1 MDPARLVAAKPARPA
16 SDFSPRDPRS
26 IARVRS
32 VSTRGHR
39 VEVVAEDD
47 RGTAVPIEIRPVA
60 PNIVRLHFG
69 VGATRPSRLLVDEAP
84 STTDWKIQDDA
95 QGWAVSTPALT
106 IEVDR
111 APFRMRLKDSAG
123 RVRFADEPNDR
134 DIRGGFH
141 HFPTGHARGLRWLTT
156 RLKPDEA
163 LFGLGEHF
171 GTLDRRGQAF
181 ASWSVDAFGV
191 RSDRAYKNV
200 PLLISSEGY
209 GVFFDMTAPLYY
221 DLGQASVTAWQATAR
236 ADHLRAYLIVGDGIA
251 SIMRAYHRLTGAPR
265 VPPDWSF
272 GFWISR
278 WGYRNRDEVMTVARR
293 MREER
298 VPCDVIHI
306 DPYWMRYH
314 EGHHGDL
321 EWDESAF
328 PDPKGMIAE
337 LKALGFRL
345 SLWASPY
352 VPLDSEMCAEGE
364 RRGFLL
370 RSKSVSP
377 SRSAGEQPT
386 SPSPSGGGQGRGLAL
401 VHGFAK
407 PSAAVDFTNPDAVEW
422 FKAKNRRLLEMG
434 VAVIKTDFA
443 EDMPDDAAPHD
454 GTPAEQLHN
463 LYPLLYQRA
472 VFEATRDVHGYGL
485 IWGRSGYAGSQRYPM
500 HWGGDP
506 GCTFEDM
513 AASLRGALS
522 WILSGAAFA
531 SFDMGGF
538 FGIPTLTDPPSPE
551 LYVRWSQMGLLFSHA
566 RAHGHTAPRE
576 PWAYGEPAL
585 SIFRRYAQ
593 LRYRLLPYLYAAAR
607 RAPQGLPLVRP
618 LVFDHPSDR
627 TTWHIDDEYLLGPDL
642 LVAPM
647 FEPRGRRDIY
657 LPAGGWYDFWT
668 DQRFD
673 GARWITYD
681 AELETLPLFVRAGAV
696 IPMGPELQYANE
708 RAWAPLSFEVYP
720 GGEGVTQMELTD
732 DERALHFTQTVD
744 QGQLRLEG
752 GPLDYAAEVHVHRP
766 DGSPIV
772 GRLGQSIRLG

>member
-1 MDPARLVAAKPARPA
+1 VRARGSA
-16 SDFSPRDPRS
+16 
-26 IARVRS
+26 
-32 VSTRGHR
+32 
-39 VEVVAEDD
+39 VELAAEDD
-47 RGTAVPIEIRPVA
+47 RGAGIQIEIRPVA
-60 PNIVRLHFG
+60 PNVVRLHFG
-69 VGATRPSRLLVDEAP
+69 AGITRPSRLLVDDAP
-84 STTDWKIQDDA
+84 SVADWKLVQTQD
-95 QGWAVSTPALT
+95 GWSIATSALT
-106 IEVDR
+106 LEVDR
-111 APFRMRLKDSAG
+111 SPFRLRLKDAAG

-134 DIRGGFH
+134 DIRGGYH
-141 HFPTGHARGLRWLTT
+141 HFPTGHARGLRWLTAAL
-156 RLKPDEA
+156 RPEEA

-171 GTLDRRGQAF
+171 GALDRRGQAF
-181 ASWSVDAFGV
+181 ASWTVDAFGV

-221 DLGQASVTAWQATAR
+221 DLGQASVAAWQATAR
-236 ADHLRAYLIVGDGIA
+236 ADHLRAYVILGDGIA
-251 SIMRAYHRLTGAPR
+251 PIMQAYHRLTGKPA

-293 MREER
+293 MREEK

-345 SLWASPY
+345 SLWVSPY
-352 VPLDSEMCAEGE
+352 VPLDSEMRAEGE
-364 RRGFLL
+364 RRGFLMK
-370 RSKSVSP
+370 SKSI
-377 SRSAGEQPT
+377 
-386 SPSPSGGGQGRGLAL
+386 SPSPSGGGQGGGLAL

-407 PSAAVDFTNPDAVEW
+407 PSGAVDFTNPEAVEW
-422 FKAKNRRLLEMG
+422 FKAKNRKLLEMG

-443 EDMPDDAAPHD
+443 EDMPDDALPHD

-472 VFEATRDVHGYGL
+472 VFETTQDVHGYGL
-485 IWGRSGYAGSQRYPM
+485 IWGRSGYAGSQRYPV

-607 RAPQGLPLVRP
+607 RAPAGVPLARP
-618 LVFDHPSDR
+618 LVYDHPVDR
-627 TTWHIDDEYLLGPDL
+627 TTWHIDHEYLLGPDL

-647 FEPRGRRDIY
+647 FVARGRRDIY

-668 DQRFD
+668 DRRFE
-673 GARWITYD
+673 GSRWITYD

-696 IPMGPELQYANE
+696 IPMGPALQHVNE
-708 RAWAPLSFEVYP
+708 HPWDPLSFDAYP
-720 GGEGVTQMELTD
+720 GGEGVTEMDLTD
-732 DERALHFTQTVD
+732 DQRALQFTMTLERD
-744 QGQLRLEG
+744 QLRFEG
-752 GPLDYAAEVHVHRP
+752 GPLDYEAEVRVHRP
-766 DGSPIV
+766 DDRPLSGLLGRSIV
-772 GRLGQSIRLG
+772 LT

>member
-1 MDPARLVAAKPARPA
+1 
-16 SDFSPRDPRS
+16 
-26 IARVRS
+26 
-32 VSTRGHR
+32 
-39 VEVVAEDD
+39 
-47 RGTAVPIEIRPVA
+47 VA
-60 PNIVRLHFG
+60 PNILRLHFG
-69 VGATRPSRLLVDEAP
+69 PGASRPSRLLVEDAP
-84 STTDWKIQDDA
+84 AVTDWKMA
-95 QGWAVSTPALT
+95 ERAEGWSVSTSGLT
-106 IEVDR
+106 LEVDR
-111 APFRMRLKDSAG
+111 DAFRLRLKDAAG
-123 RVRFADEPNDR
+123 TVRFLDEPNDR
-134 DIRGGFH
+134 DIRGGYH
-141 HFPTGHARGLRWLTT
+141 HFPTGHARGLRWLTGG
-156 RLKPDEA
+156 LKPDEA

-171 GTLDRRGQAF
+171 GALNRRGQAF
-181 ASWSVDAFGV
+181 ASWTVDAFGV

-200 PLLISSEGY
+200 PLLLSSEGY
-209 GVFFDMTAPLYY
+209 GLFFDMTGPIYY
-221 DLGQASVTAWQATAR
+221 DLGQSSVAAWQATAR

-251 SIMRAYHRLTGAPR
+251 PMMRAYHRLTGAPA

-278 WGYRNRDEVMTVARR
+278 WGYRNREEVMEVARR

-337 LKALGFRL
+337 LKAMGFRL

-352 VPLDSEMCAEGE
+352 VPLDSEMRAEGE
-364 RRGFLL
+364 QKGFLL
-370 RSKSVSP
+370 KSK
-377 SRSAGEQPT
+377 PT
-386 SPSPSGGGQGRGLAL
+386 LPSPRGGGQGAGPAL

-443 EDMPDDAAPHD
+443 EDMPVDAVPHD
-454 GTPAEQLHN
+454 GTTAEQLHN

-472 VFEATRDVHGYGL
+472 VFEATKEVHGYGL
-485 IWGRSGYAGSQRYPM
+485 IWGRSGYAGSQQYPV

-506 GCTFEDM
+506 GCTFDDM

-538 FGIPTLTDPPSPE
+538 FGIPTLSDPPSPE

-566 RAHGHTAPRE
+566 RAHGHQAPRE

-585 SIFRRYAQ
+585 SIFRKYAQ

-607 RAPQGLPLVRP
+607 HAPEGEPLVRP
-618 LVFDHPSDR
+618 LLFEYPADP
-627 TTWHIDDEYLLGPDL
+627 TTWHVDDEYLLGPDL

-647 FEPRGRRDIY
+647 FKPRGSRQIY
-657 LPAGGWYDFWT
+657 LPAGGWFDFWT
-668 DQRFD
+668 DQRFE

-696 IPMGPELQYANE
+696 IPMGPDLQYSTE
-708 RAWAPLSFEVYP
+708 RTWDPLSFDVYP
-720 GGEGVTQMELTD
+720 GEQGETGLELAD
-732 DERALHFTQTVD
+732 DHRS
-744 QGQLRLEG
+744 LRFRLVINGPLVILEG
-752 GPLDYAAEVHVHRP
+752 GPLEYAAQVRVHRSGGGP
-766 DGSPIV
+766 VV
-772 GRLGQSIRLG
+772 GQLGQPVTLSR

>member
-1 MDPARLVAAKPARPA
+1 
-16 SDFSPRDPRS
+16 
-26 IARVRS
+26 
-32 VSTRGHR
+32 
-39 VEVVAEDD
+39 
-47 RGTAVPIEIRPVA
+47 VA
-60 PNIVRLHFG
+60 PDIVRLHFG
-69 VGATRPSRLLVDEAP
+69 AGASTPSRLLVDDAP
-84 STTDWKIQDDA
+84 SAADWKMAQND
-95 QGWAVSTPALT
+95 QGWSISTSALT
-106 IEVDR
+106 LEVDR
-111 APFRMRLKDSAG
+111 SPFRLRLKDPSG
-123 RVRFADEPNDR
+123 RLRFADEPNDR

-141 HFPTGHARGLRWLTT
+141 HFPTGHARGLRWLTAG
-156 RLKPDEA
+156 LKPEEA

-171 GTLDRRGQAF
+171 GSLNRRGQAF
-181 ASWSVDAFGV
+181 ASWAVDAFGV

-200 PLLISSEGY
+200 PLLVSSEGY
-209 GVFFDMTAPLYY
+209 GVFFDMTGPLYY
-221 DLGQASVTAWQATAR
+221 DLGQASTAAWQATAR
-236 ADHLRAYLIVGDGIA
+236 ADHLRVYVIVGDGIA
-251 SIMRAYHRLTGAPR
+251 PIMQAYHRLTGAPA

-293 MREER
+293 MREEK

-345 SLWASPY
+345 SLWESPY
-352 VPLDSEMCAEGE
+352 VPLDSEMRADGE
-364 RRGFLL
+364 RKGFLL
-370 RSKSVSP
+370 MAKDRSGP
-377 SRSAGEQPT
+377 
-386 SPSPSGGGQGRGLAL
+386 AL

-407 PSAAVDFTNPDAVEW
+407 PSAALDFTNPEAVEW
-422 FKAKNRRLLEMG
+422 FKAKNRKLLEMG

-443 EDMPDDAAPHD
+443 EDMPDDAVAHD

-472 VFEATRDVHGYGL
+472 VFEATQDVHGYGI
-485 IWGRSGYAGSQRYPM
+485 IWGRSGYAGSQRYPV

-506 GCTFEDM
+506 GCTFDDM

-522 WILSGAAFA
+522 WSLSGAAFA

-607 RAPQGLPLVRP
+607 RAAQGVPLARP
-618 LVFDHPSDR
+618 LVYDHPSDP

-647 FEPRGRRDIY
+647 FEPRGRRDVY

-668 DQRFD
+668 DQRFA

-696 IPMGPELQYANE
+696 LPMGPELRYANE
-708 RAWAPLSFEVYP
+708 RSWDPLSFQVYP
-720 GGEGVTQMELTD
+720 GSEGTTEIELAD
-732 DERALHFTQTVD
+732 DRRQLHFTMKVERER
-744 QGQLRLEG
+744 LRLEG
-752 GPLDYAAEVHVHRP
+752 GPLDYVASVRVHRP
-766 DGSPIV
+766 DGPPV
-772 GRLGQSIRLG
+772 EGRLGQTIDLR

>member
-1 MDPARLVAAKPARPA
+1 M
-16 SDFSPRDPRS
+16 
-26 IARVRS
+26 RVRS
-32 VSTRGHR
+32 VRARRDR
-39 VEVVAEDD
+39 VDVAAEDD
-47 RGTAVPIEIRPVA
+47 RGAVIAVEIRPVA

-69 VGATRPSRLLVDEAP
+69 AGATRPSRLLVDDAP
-84 STTDWKIQDDA
+84 SATEWKMDERAD
-95 QGWAVSTPALT
+95 GWSVATAALT
-106 IEVDR
+106 LEVDR
-111 APFRMRLKDSAG
+111 APFRVRLKDAAG
-123 RVRFADEPNDR
+123 AVRFVDEPNDR
-134 DIRGGFH
+134 DIRGGYH
-141 HFPTGHARGLRWLTT
+141 HLPTGHARGLRWLTAG
-156 RLKPDEA
+156 LKPDEA

-171 GTLDRRGQAF
+171 GALNRRGQAF
-181 ASWSVDAFGV
+181 ASWTVDAFGV

-200 PLLISSEGY
+200 PLLLSSEGY
-209 GVFFDMTAPLYY
+209 GVFFDMTGPLYY
-221 DLGQASVTAWQATAR
+221 DLGQASVAAWQATAR

-251 SIMRAYHRLTGAPR
+251 PIIQAYHRLTGAPA

-278 WGYRNRDEVMTVARR
+278 WGYRNRDEVMAVARR
-293 MREER
+293 MREEH

-345 SLWASPY
+345 SLWESPY
-352 VPLDSEMCAEGE
+352 VPLDSEMRTEGE
-364 RRGFLL
+364 QKGFLL
-370 RSKSVSP
+370 KSKSI
-377 SRSAGEQPT
+377 
-386 SPSPSGGGQGRGLAL
+386 SPSPSGGAQGGGLAL

-407 PSAAVDFTNPDAVEW
+407 PSAAVDFTNPEAVEW

-443 EDMPDDAAPHD
+443 EDMPDDAVPHN

-472 VFEATRDVHGYGL
+472 VFETTKEVHGYGL
-485 IWGRSGYAGSQRYPM
+485 IWGRSGYAGSQRYPV

-593 LRYRLLPYLYAAAR
+593 LRYWLLPYLYAAAR
-607 RAPQGLPLVRP
+607 RVGGGVPLARP
-618 LVFDHPSDR
+618 LVYDYPLDP
-627 TTWHIDDEYLLGPDL
+627 TTHHVDDEYMLGPDL

-647 FEPRGRRDIY
+647 FKPRGSRDIY
-657 LPAGGWYDFWT
+657 LPNGGWYDFWT
-668 DQRFD
+668 DKRFD
-673 GARWITYD
+673 GARWISYD

-696 IPMGPELQYANE
+696 LPMGPDLQYANE
-708 RAWAPLSFEVYP
+708 RSWDPLSFDVYL
-720 GGEGVTQMELTD
+720 GDDGVSEFEISDDRRHLRFELRVTD
-732 DERALHFTQTVD
+732 ALVMISGST
-744 QGQLRLEG
+744 
-752 GPLDYAAEVHVHRP
+752 LDYLPEVRVHRP
-766 DGSPIV
+766 DGPPV
-772 GRLGQSIRLG
+772 KGRLGQEIDFS

>member
-1 MDPARLVAAKPARPA
+1 MLAAK
-16 SDFSPRDPRS
+16 
-26 IARVRS
+26 
-32 VSTRGHR
+32 
-39 VEVVAEDD
+39 DD
-47 RGTAVPIEIRPVA
+47 RGSGVPIEIRPVA
-60 PNIVRLHFG
+60 PNIVRIHFG
-69 VGATRPSRLLVDEAP
+69 VGASRPSRLLVDDAP
-84 STTDWKIQDDA
+84 AATDWKTEERAD
-95 QGWAVSTPALT
+95 GWSFSTSALS
-106 IEVDR
+106 IEIDR
-111 APFRMRLKDSAG
+111 APFRLRLRDATGS
-123 RVRFADEPNDR
+123 VRFTDEPNDR
-134 DIRGGFH
+134 DIRGAYH
-141 HFPTGHARGLRWLTT
+141 HFPTGHARGLRWLTA

-171 GTLDRRGQAF
+171 GPLDRRGQAF
-181 ASWSVDAFGV
+181 ASWTVDAFGV

-200 PLLISSEGY
+200 PLLLSSEGY
-209 GVFFDMTAPLYY
+209 GVFFDMTGPLYY
-221 DLGQASVTAWQATAR
+221 DLGEASVAAWQATAR
-236 ADHLRAYLIVGDGIA
+236 ADHLRAYLILGDGIA
-251 SIMRAYHRLTGAPR
+251 PIIQAYHRLTGKPA

-293 MREER
+293 MRDEK

-337 LKALGFRL
+337 LEALGFKL
-345 SLWASPY
+345 SLWESPY
-352 VPLDSEMCAEGE
+352 VPLDSETCAEGE
-364 RRGFLL
+364 RKGYLL
-370 RSKSVSP
+370 KTKSISP
-377 SRSAGEQPT
+377 SPSGQEQPMNP
-386 SPSPSGGGQGRGLAL
+386 SISGQEQPMNPSPSGREQPMNPSPSGGGQGGGIAL

-422 FKAKNRRLLEMG
+422 FKAKNRKLLEMG
-434 VAVIKTDFA
+434 VAVMKTDFA
-443 EDMPDDAAPHD
+443 EDMPDDSVPHD

-472 VFEATRDVHGYGL
+472 VFEATQDVHGYGL
-485 IWGRSGYAGSQRYPM
+485 IWGRSGYAGSQRYPV

-607 RAPQGLPLVRP
+607 RVPDGVPVARP
-618 LVFDHPSDR
+618 LVYDHPEDP
-627 TTWHIDDEYLLGPDL
+627 TTWHIDDEYLFGPDL

-647 FEPRGRRDIY
+647 FEPRGRRDVY
-657 LPAGGWYDFWT
+657 LPARGWYDFWT
-668 DQRFD
+668 DQRFE
-673 GARWITYD
+673 GGRWIKYD
-681 AELETLPLFVRAGAV
+681 AQLETLPLFVRAGAV
-696 IPMGPELQYANE
+696 IPMGPELQYASE
-708 RAWAPLSFEVYP
+708 RAWDPLSFEIFP
-720 GGEGVTQMELTD
+720 GSDGVTEMELAD
-732 DERALHFTQTVD
+732 DHR
-744 QGQLRLEG
+744 QLRFRLTIERDRVQLDG
-752 GPLDYAAEVHVHRP
+752 GPLDYRADVRVHRP
-766 DGSPIV
+766 EGQPLA
-772 GRLGQSIRLG
+772 GHLGLPVALP

>member
-1 MDPARLVAAKPARPA
+1 VDPARLVAAKPARPA
-16 SDFSPRDPRS
+16 SDFFPRDPRS
-26 IARVRS
+26 IASVRS
-32 VSTRGHR
+32 VRARGKGL
-39 VEVVAEDD
+39 ELAAEDD
-47 RGTAVPIEIRPVA
+47 RGGGIQIEVRPVA

-69 VGATRPSRLLVDEAP
+69 AGATRPSRLLDDDAP
-84 STTDWKIQDDA
+84 SASDWKMVQHGD
-95 QGWAVSTPALT
+95 GWSISTSALT
-106 IEVDR
+106 LEVDR
-111 APFRMRLKDSAG
+111 APFRLRLKDATG
-123 RVRFADEPNDR
+123 AVRFADEPNDR

-141 HFPTGHARGLRWLTT
+141 HFPTGHARGLRWLTVA
-156 RLKPDEA
+156 LKPAEA

-171 GTLDRRGQAF
+171 GALDRRGQAF
-181 ASWSVDAFGV
+181 ASWTVDAFGV

-200 PLLISSEGY
+200 PFLISTEGY
-209 GVFFDMTAPLYY
+209 GVFFDMTEPLYY
-221 DLGQASVTAWQATAR
+221 DLGQASVAAWQATAR
-236 ADHLRAYLIVGDGIA
+236 ANHLRAYLIVGDGIA
-251 SIMRAYHRLTGAPR
+251 SIMRSYHQLTGAPG

-293 MREER
+293 MRAEK

-328 PDPKGMIAE
+328 PDPRGMIAE
-337 LKALGFRL
+337 LKALGFKL
-345 SLWASPY
+345 SLWESPY
-352 VPLDSEMCAEGE
+352 VPLDSEMRAEGE
-364 RRGFLL
+364 GKGFLL
-370 RSKSVSP
+370 MAKN
-377 SRSAGEQPT
+377 G
-386 SPSPSGGGQGRGLAL
+386 SGPAL

-407 PSAAVDFTNPDAVEW
+407 PSAAVDFTNPEAVEW
-422 FKAKNRRLLEMG
+422 FKAKNRKLLEMG

-443 EDMPDDAAPHD
+443 EDMPDDSVPHD

-472 VFEATRDVHGYGL
+472 VFEATQDVHGYGL
-485 IWGRSGYAGSQRYPM
+485 IWGRSAYAGSQRYPV

-607 RAPQGLPLVRP
+607 RVPEGTPLARP
-618 LVFDHPSDR
+618 LVYDHPSDG

-696 IPMGPELQYANE
+696 LPMGPELQYANE
-708 RAWAPLSFEVYP
+708 QVWDPLSFDIYP
-720 GGEGVTQMELTD
+720 DTAGIREFGLVD
-732 DERALHFTQTVD
+732 DRR
-744 QGQLRLEG
+744 QLRFKLTVTDQSILLAG
-752 GPLDYAAEVHVHRP
+752 GPLDYVPVVRIRRP
-766 DGSPIV
+766 EGTPIE
-772 GRLGQSIRLG
+772 GRLGTSVERT

>member
-1 MDPARLVAAKPARPA
+1 M
-16 SDFSPRDPRS
+16 PRDPRA
-26 IARVRS
+26 IVRVRS
-32 VSTRGHR
+32 VQSGRGR
-39 VEVVAEDD
+39 LEVAAEDN
-47 RGTAVPIEIRPVA
+47 GGAAIPIEIRPVA
-60 PNIVRLHFG
+60 SNIVRLHFG
-69 VGATRPSRLLVDEAP
+69 PGAARPSRLLVDDAP
-84 STTDWKIQDDA
+84 SATDWKLEERAD
-95 QGWAVSTPALT
+95 GWSVATSGLT
-106 IEVDR
+106 LELDR
-111 APFRMRLKDSAG
+111 APFRVRLKDAAG
-123 RVRFADEPNDR
+123 TTRFLDEPNDR
-134 DIRGGFH
+134 DIRGGYH
-141 HFPTGHARGLRWLTT
+141 HFPTGQARGLCWLTAG
-156 RLKPDEA
+156 LKPEEA

-171 GTLDRRGQAF
+171 GALNRRGQAF
-181 ASWSVDAFGV
+181 ASWTVDAFGV

-200 PLLISSEGY
+200 PLLLSSEGY
-209 GVFFDMTAPLYY
+209 GVFFDMTGPLYY
-221 DLGQASVTAWQATAR
+221 DLGHASVAAWQATAR
-236 ADHLRAYLIVGDGIA
+236 ADHLRAYLIVGDEVA
-251 SIMRAYHRLTGAPR
+251 PIMQAYHRLTGAPA

-278 WGYRNRDEVMTVARR
+278 WGYRNRDEVMEVARR

-345 SLWASPY
+345 SLWESPY
-352 VPLDSEMCAEGE
+352 VPLDSQMRAEGE
-364 RRGFLL
+364 QKGFLL
-370 RSKSVSP
+370 KSK
-377 SRSAGEQPT
+377 T
-386 SPSPSGGGQGRGLAL
+386 IPSPSGGGKGGGLAL

-407 PSAAVDFTNPDAVEW
+407 PSAAVDFTNPEAVQW

-443 EDMPDDAAPHD
+443 EDMPDDAKPHD

-463 LYPLLYQRA
+463 VYPLFYQRA
-472 VFEATRDVHGYGL
+472 VFEATKDVHGYGL
-485 IWGRSGYAGSQRYPM
+485 IWGRSGYAGSQRYPV

-506 GCTFEDM
+506 GCTFDDM

-522 WILSGAAFA
+522 WIMSGAAFA

-551 LYVRWSQMGLLFSHA
+551 LYIRWSQMGLLFSHA

-585 SIFRRYAQ
+585 SIFRRFAQ

-607 RAPQGLPLVRP
+607 RAPDGVPLARP
-618 LVFDHPSDR
+618 LVYDHPTDP

-647 FEPRGRRDIY
+647 FKPQGSREIY
-657 LPAGGWYDFWT
+657 LPAGGWFDYWT

-673 GARWITYD
+673 GGRWISYE

-696 IPMGPELQYANE
+696 LPMGPELQYANE
-708 RAWAPLSFEVYP
+708 RAWDPLSFDAYP
-720 GGEGVTQMELTD
+720 GGNGVTEMAVTD
-732 DERALHFTQTVD
+732 EHRRLQFTISVE
-744 QGQLRLEG
+744 GEQLRLDG
-752 GPLDYAAEVHVHRP
+752 GPLDYAADVRVHRP
-766 DGSPIV
+766 DRPAV
-772 GRLGQSIRLG
+772 AGRLGQTINFG

>member
-1 MDPARLVAAKPARPA
+1 M
-16 SDFSPRDPRS
+16 
-26 IARVRS
+26 
-32 VSTRGHR
+32 
-39 VEVVAEDD
+39 
-47 RGTAVPIEIRPVA
+47 A

-69 VGATRPSRLLVDEAP
+69 AGAARPSRLLVDDAP
-84 STTDWKIQDDA
+84 TATDWKTDDRA
-95 QGWAVSTPALT
+95 DGWSFSTSALT

-111 APFRMRLKDSAG
+111 APFRLRFKDTADT
-123 RVRFADEPNDR
+123 VRFADEPNDR

-141 HFPTGHARGLRWLTT
+141 HFPTGHARGLRWLTAG
-156 RLKPDEA
+156 LKPDEA

-171 GTLDRRGQAF
+171 GALDRRGQAF
-181 ASWSVDAFGV
+181 ASWSVDAYGV

-200 PLLISSEGY
+200 PLLLSSEGY

-221 DLGQASVTAWQATAR
+221 DLGQASVAAWQATAR

-251 SIMRAYHRLTGAPR
+251 PIMQAYHRLTGAPA

-293 MREER
+293 MREEK
-298 VPCDVIHI
+298 VPCDVIHV

-328 PDPKGMIAE
+328 PDPRGMIAE

-345 SLWASPY
+345 SLWESPY
-352 VPLDSEMCAEGE
+352 VPLDSEMRAEGE
-364 RRGFLL
+364 RRGFLM
-370 RSKSVSP
+370 K
-377 SRSAGEQPT
+377 SRSG
-386 SPSPSGGGQGRGLAL
+386 SPSPSGGGQGGGLAL

-443 EDMPDDAAPHD
+443 EDMPDDAVPHD

-472 VFEATRDVHGYGL
+472 VFEVTQDVHGYGL
-485 IWGRSGYAGSQRYPM
+485 IWGRSGYAGSQRYPV

-566 RAHGHTAPRE
+566 RAHGHRAPRE

-607 RAPQGLPLVRP
+607 RAPQGVPLARP
-618 LVFDHPSDR
+618 LVYDHPVDR

-657 LPAGGWYDFWT
+657 LPVGGWYDFWT
-668 DQRFD
+668 DQRFA
-673 GARWITYD
+673 GQRWITYD

-696 IPMGPELQYANE
+696 IPMGPELQHANE
-708 RAWAPLSFEVYP
+708 RAWDPLSFDVYP
-720 GGEGVTQMELTD
+720 GGEGVTERELTD
-732 DERALHFTQTVD
+732 DERALHFTMTVER
-744 QGQLRLEG
+744 GQLRLEG
-752 GPLDYAAEVHVHRP
+752 GPLDYAAEVRVHRP
-766 DGSPIV
+766 DGAPLP
-772 GRLGQSIRLG
+772 GLLGLPVVLT

>member
-1 MDPARLVAAKPARPA
+1 VDPARLVAAKPARPA
-16 SDFSPRDPRS
+16 GDFLPRDPRS
-26 IARVRS
+26 IARIRS
-32 VSTRGHR
+32 VRARDNRIDVT
-39 VEVVAEDD
+39 AEDD

-60 PNIVRLHFG
+60 FNIVRLHFG
-69 VGATRPSRLLVDEAP
+69 AGASKQSRLLVDDAP
-84 STTDWKIQDDA
+84 AATDWQTENRAD
-95 QGWAVSTPALT
+95 GWSLSTAALT
-106 IEVDR
+106 LEIDR
-111 APFRMRLKDSAG
+111 TPFRLRLKDAMG
-123 RVRFADEPNDR
+123 TVRFADEPNDR

-141 HFPTGHARGLRWLTT
+141 HFPTGHARGLRWLTAG
-156 RLKPDEA
+156 LKPDEA

-171 GTLDRRGQAF
+171 GSLNRRGQAF
-181 ASWSVDAFGV
+181 ASWTVDAFGV

-200 PLLISSEGY
+200 PLLLSSEGY
-209 GVFFDMTAPLYY
+209 GVFFDMTEPLYY
-221 DLGQASVTAWQATAR
+221 DLGQASVAAWQATAR
-236 ADHLRAYLIVGDGIA
+236 ADHLRAYLILGDGIA
-251 SIMRAYHRLTGAPR
+251 PIMQAYHRLTGKPA

-293 MREER
+293 MREEK

-337 LKALGFRL
+337 LKALGFKL
-345 SLWASPY
+345 SLWESPY
-352 VPLDSEMCAEGE
+352 VPLDSEMRAEGE
-364 RRGFLL
+364 RKGFLL
-370 RSKSVSP
+370 MAKD
-377 SRSAGEQPT
+377 G
-386 SPSPSGGGQGRGLAL
+386 SGPAL

-407 PSAAVDFTNPDAVEW
+407 PSAAVDFTNPEAVEW
-422 FKAKNRRLLEMG
+422 FKAKNRKLLEMG

-443 EDMPDDAAPHD
+443 EDMPDDSVPHD

-472 VFEATRDVHGYGL
+472 VFEASQDVHGYGL
-485 IWGRSGYAGSQRYPM
+485 IWGRSGYAGSQRYPV

-506 GCTFEDM
+506 GCTFDDM

-607 RAPQGLPLVRP
+607 RVPEGVPVARP
-618 LVFDHPSDR
+618 LVYDHPADP

-647 FEPRGRRDIY
+647 FEPRGRRDVY

-668 DQRFD
+668 DQQFQ
-673 GARWITYD
+673 GARWITYE
-681 AELETLPLFVRAGAV
+681 AELERLPLFVRAGSV

-708 RAWAPLSFEVYP
+708 RTWDPLSFEVYP
-720 GGEGVTQMELTD
+720 GDDGVTEIELTD
-732 DERALHFTQTVD
+732 DHRQLHLSMTLEPNHV
-744 QGQLRLEG
+744 RLEG
-752 GPLDYAAEVHVHRP
+752 GPLGYDADVYVHRHN
-766 DGSPIV
+766 GSPLHGVLGRPIV
-772 GRLGQSIRLG
+772 LR

>member
-16 SDFSPRDPRS
+16 SDFLPRDPRS
-26 IARVRS
+26 IASVRS
-32 VSTRGHR
+32 IRAQGKA
-39 VEVVAEDD
+39 VELAAEDD
-47 RGTAVPIEIRPVA
+47 RGSAVPIEIRPVA
-60 PNIVRLHFG
+60 ANIVRIHFG
-69 VGATRPSRLLVDEAP
+69 VGATRPSRLLVDDAP
-84 STTDWKIQDDA
+84 AATDWKTEDRAD
-95 QGWAVSTPALT
+95 GWSFSTSGLS
-106 IEVDR
+106 IEIDR
-111 APFRMRLKDSAG
+111 APFRLRVKDATG
-123 RVRFADEPNDR
+123 LVRFTDEPNDR

-141 HFPTGHARGLRWLTT
+141 HFPTGHARGLRWLTAG
-156 RLKPDEA
+156 LKPDEA

-171 GTLDRRGQAF
+171 GPLNRRGQAF
-181 ASWSVDAFGV
+181 ASWTVDAFGV

-209 GVFFDMTAPLYY
+209 GIFFDMTGPLYY
-221 DLGQASVTAWQATAR
+221 DLGQASVAAWQATAR
-236 ADHLRAYLIVGDGIA
+236 ADHLRAYLIVGDGIGP
-251 SIMRAYHRLTGAPR
+251 IMQAYHRLTGKPA
-265 VPPDWSF
+265 VPPAWSF

-293 MREER
+293 MREEK

-337 LKALGFRL
+337 LNALGFRL
-345 SLWASPY
+345 SLWESPY

-364 RRGFLL
+364 RKGFLL
-370 RSKSVSP
+370 K
-377 SRSAGEQPT
+377 AKDG
-386 SPSPSGGGQGRGLAL
+386 SGPAL

-407 PSAAVDFTNPDAVEW
+407 PSAAVDFTNPEAVDW
-422 FKAKNRRLLEMG
+422 FKAKNRKLLEMG

-443 EDMPDDAAPHD
+443 EDMPDDAVPHD

-472 VFEATRDVHGYGL
+472 VFETTQDVHGYGL
-485 IWGRSGYAGSQRYPM
+485 IWGRSGYAGSQRYPV

-506 GCTFEDM
+506 GCTFDDM

-538 FGIPTLTDPPSPE
+538 FGIPTLTDPPTPE

-607 RAPQGLPLVRP
+607 RVPDGVPLARP
-618 LVFDHPSDR
+618 LVYDHPSDP
-627 TTWHIDDEYLLGPDL
+627 TIWHVDDEYLLGPDL

-668 DQRFD
+668 DQRFE
-673 GARWITYD
+673 GGRWITYE
-681 AELETLPLFVRAGAV
+681 AELERLPLFVRAGAV
-696 IPMGPELQYANE
+696 IPMGPELQYTDE
-708 RAWAPLSFEVYP
+708 HTWDPLSFEIYP
-720 GGEGVTQMELTD
+720 GDSSQSETEVSD
-732 DERALHFTQTVD
+732 DRR
-744 QGQLRLEG
+744 QLRLRLAVDDRRVLLEG
-752 GPLDYAAEVHVHRP
+752 GPLDYEANVFVHRTGGP
-766 DGSPIV
+766 PIAGLF
-772 GRLGQSIRLG
+772 GRAVVLP

>member
-1 MDPARLVAAKPARPA
+1 
-16 SDFSPRDPRS
+16 
-26 IARVRS
+26 
-32 VSTRGHR
+32 
-39 VEVVAEDD
+39 
-47 RGTAVPIEIRPVA
+47 
-60 PNIVRLHFG
+60 
-69 VGATRPSRLLVDEAP
+69 
-84 STTDWKIQDDA
+84 
-95 QGWAVSTPALT
+95 
-106 IEVDR
+106 
-111 APFRMRLKDSAG
+111 
-123 RVRFADEPNDR
+123 
-134 DIRGGFH
+134 
-141 HFPTGHARGLRWLTT
+141 LRWLTA

-171 GTLDRRGQAF
+171 GALNGRGQAF
-181 ASWSVDAFGV
+181 ASWTVDAFGV

-200 PLLISSEGY
+200 PLLLSSEGY
-209 GVFFDMTAPLYY
+209 GVFFDMTGPLYY
-221 DLGQASVTAWQATAR
+221 DLGQSSVAAWQATAR

-251 SIMRAYHRLTGAPR
+251 PMMHAYHRLTGAPA

-278 WGYRNRDEVMTVARR
+278 WGYRNRDEVMEVARR
-293 MREER
+293 MRQER

-345 SLWASPY
+345 SLWESPY
-352 VPLDSEMCAEGE
+352 VPLDSQMRAEGE
-364 RRGFLL
+364 RRGFLMK
-370 RSKSVSP
+370 SK
-377 SRSAGEQPT
+377 
-386 SPSPSGGGQGRGLAL
+386 SPSPSPSTGEQSILPSPSRGGQGGGLAL

-407 PSAAVDFTNPDAVEW
+407 PSAAIDFTNPDAVEW

-434 VAVIKTDFA
+434 VAVMKTDFA
-443 EDMPDDAAPHD
+443 EDMPDDAVPHD

-463 LYPLLYQRA
+463 LYPLLYQRS
-472 VFEATRDVHGYGL
+472 VFEVTKEIHGYGL
-485 IWGRSGYAGSQRYPM
+485 IWGRSGYAGSQRYPV

-506 GCTFEDM
+506 GCTFDDM

-522 WILSGAAFA
+522 WVLSGAAFA

-566 RAHGHTAPRE
+566 RAHGYRAPRE

-593 LRYRLLPYLYAAAR
+593 LRYRLLPYLYSAAR
-607 RAPQGLPLVRP
+607 RAPEGVPLARP
-618 LVFDHPSDR
+618 LVYDHPSDR
-627 TTWHIDDEYLLGPDL
+627 TTWHIDDEYLLGPYL

-647 FEPRGRRDIY
+647 FKPAGQRDIY
-657 LPAGGWYDFWT
+657 LPDGGWYDFWT
-668 DQRFD
+668 NQRFD
-673 GARWITYD
+673 GARWISYH

-696 IPMGPELQYANE
+696 LPMGPELQYANE
-708 RAWAPLSFEVYP
+708 RAWDPLHFEVYP
-720 GGEGVTQMELTD
+720 GKEGVTEIELTD
-732 DERALHFTQTVD
+732 DQRRLNFRMTVD
-744 QGQLRLEG
+744 REQLRLEG
-752 GPLDYAAEVHVHRP
+752 GPLDYAAVVHVHRP
-766 DGSPIV
+766 DGAPIE
-772 GRLGQSIRLG
+772 GRLGQAIDLH

>member
-1 MDPARLVAAKPARPA
+1 VDPARLVAARPARPA
-16 SDFSPRDPRS
+16 SDFVPRDPRS
-26 IARVRS
+26 IASVRS
-32 VSTRGHR
+32 VRARGKGL
-39 VEVVAEDD
+39 ELAAEDD
-47 RGTAVPIEIRPVA
+47 RGAGIQIEVRPVA

-69 VGATRPSRLLVDEAP
+69 AGASRPSRLLVDDAP
-84 STTDWKIQDDA
+84 SASDWKMVQHDE
-95 QGWAVSTPALT
+95 GWSISTLALT
-106 IEVDR
+106 LEVGR
-111 APFRMRLKDSAG
+111 APFRLRLKDATG
-123 RVRFADEPNDR
+123 MIRFVDEPNDR

-141 HFPTGHARGLRWLTT
+141 HFPTGHAHGLRWLTVG
-156 RLKPDEA
+156 LKPEEA

-171 GTLDRRGQAF
+171 GALDRRGQAF
-181 ASWSVDAFGV
+181 ASWTVDAFGV

-200 PLLISSEGY
+200 PFLISTEGY
-209 GVFFDMTAPLYY
+209 GVFFDMTEPLYY
-221 DLGQASVTAWQATAR
+221 DLGQASVAAWQATAR

-251 SIMRAYHRLTGAPR
+251 SIVRSYHQLTGAPG

-293 MREER
+293 MREEK

-337 LKALGFRL
+337 LKALGFKL
-345 SLWASPY
+345 SLWESPY
-352 VPLDSEMCAEGE
+352 VPLDSEMCAEGA
-364 RRGFLL
+364 RRGFLMKT
-370 RSKSVSP
+370 KSVP
-377 SRSAGEQPT
+377 
-386 SPSPSGGGQGRGLAL
+386 PSPSGGGQGGGLAL

-407 PSAAVDFTNPDAVEW
+407 PSAAVDFTNPEAIEW
-422 FKAKNRRLLEMG
+422 FKAKNRKLLEMG

-443 EDMPDDAAPHD
+443 EDMPDDSVPHD
-454 GTPAEQLHN
+454 GTRAEQLHN

-485 IWGRSGYAGSQRYPM
+485 IWGRSGYAGSQRYPV

-506 GCTFEDM
+506 GCTFDDM

-607 RAPQGLPLVRP
+607 RVPDGAPLARP
-618 LVFDHPSDR
+618 LVYDHPSDP

-708 RAWAPLSFEVYP
+708 RTWDPLSFEIYP
-720 GGEGVTQMELTD
+720 GESGRSETEVSD
-732 DERALHFTQTVD
+732 DRRHLRLRLAVD
-744 QGQLRLEG
+744 DRSVLLEG
-752 GPLDYAAEVHVHRP
+752 GRLNYEADVFVHRP
-766 DGSPIV
+766 GGPPIA
-772 GRLGQSIRLG
+772 GRLGRAVVLP

>member
-1 MDPARLVAAKPARPA
+1 VRARGK
-16 SDFSPRDPRS
+16 
-26 IARVRS
+26 
-32 VSTRGHR
+32 G
-39 VEVVAEDD
+39 VELAAEDD
-47 RGTAVPIEIRPVA
+47 RGGGIQIEIRPVA

-69 VGATRPSRLLVDEAP
+69 TGATRPSRLLVDDAP
-84 STTDWKIQDDA
+84 SASDWKMVQNDH
-95 QGWAVSTPALT
+95 GWSIATSAVTL
-106 IEVDR
+106 EVDR
-111 APFRMRLKDSAG
+111 SPFRLRLKDAAG
-123 RVRFADEPNDR
+123 RLRFADEPNDR
-134 DIRGGFH
+134 DIRGGYH
-141 HFPTGHARGLRWLTT
+141 HFPTGHARGLRWLTAG
-156 RLKPDEA
+156 LKPDEA

-171 GTLDRRGQAF
+171 RALNRRGQAF
-181 ASWSVDAFGV
+181 ASWTVDAFGV

-209 GVFFDMTAPLYY
+209 AVFFDTTAPLYY
-221 DLGQASVTAWQATAR
+221 DLGQASVAAWQATAR
-236 ADHLRAYLIVGDGIA
+236 ADHLRAYLIVGDGMTP
-251 SIMRAYHRLTGAPR
+251 IMQAYHQLTGAPG

-278 WGYRNRDEVMTVARR
+278 WGYRNRDEVMAVARR

-328 PDPKGMIAE
+328 PDPKGMIEE
-337 LKALGFRL
+337 LKALGFRV

-352 VPLDSEMCAEGE
+352 VPLDSEMRAEGE
-364 RRGFLL
+364 RQGFLL
-370 RSKSVSP
+370 LAKD
-377 SRSAGEQPT
+377 
-386 SPSPSGGGQGRGLAL
+386 GGGLAL

-407 PSAAVDFTNPDAVEW
+407 PSAAVDFTNPEAVEW
-422 FKAKNRRLLEMG
+422 FKAKNRKLLEMG

-443 EDMPDDAAPHD
+443 EDTPDDAVPHD

-472 VFEATRDVHGYGL
+472 VFEATQDVHGYGL
-485 IWGRSGYAGSQRYPM
+485 VWGRSGYAGSQRYPV

-538 FGIPTLTDPPSPE
+538 FGIPVPTDPPSPE

-593 LRYRLLPYLYAAAR
+593 LRYRLLPYLYAAGR
-607 RAPQGLPLVRP
+607 RAPEGVPLARP
-618 LVFDHPSDR
+618 LVHDHPSDR
-627 TTWHIDDEYLLGPDL
+627 TTWHIDDEYFLGPDL

-647 FEPRGRRDIY
+647 FVPRGRRDIY
-657 LPAGGWYDFWT
+657 LPAGGWYDYWT
-668 DQRFD
+668 NRRFD
-673 GARWITYD
+673 GSSWITYD

-708 RAWAPLSFEVYP
+708 RSWDPLSFAVYP
-720 GGEGVTQMELTD
+720 GSVGTTILELTD
-732 DERALHFTQTVD
+732 DRR
-744 QGQLRLEG
+744 QLRFQLTVEGGRVRLDG
-752 GPLDYAAEVHVHRP
+752 GPLDYEAEVRVHRP
-766 DGSPIV
+766 DGPPLAA
-772 GRLGQSIRLG
+772 RLGRPIALT

>member
-1 MDPARLVAAKPARPA
+1 M
-16 SDFSPRDPRS
+16 RS
-26 IARVRS
+26 LRVR
-32 VSTRGHR
+32 RDR
-39 VEVVAEDD
+39 VELAAEDD
-47 RGTAVPIEIRPVA
+47 RGGVVPIEVRPVA

-69 VGATRPSRLLVDEAP
+69 PGATRPSRLLVDDAP
-84 STTDWKIQDDA
+84 SATDLKVDESA
-95 QGWAVSTPALT
+95 YGWSIATSALT
-106 IEVDR
+106 LEIDG
-111 APFRMRLKDSAG
+111 APFRLRLKDAAG
-123 RVRFADEPNDR
+123 TVRFLDEPHDR
-134 DIRGGFH
+134 DIRGGYH
-141 HFPTGHARGLRWLTT
+141 HFPTGHARGLRWLTAG
-156 RLKPDEA
+156 LKPEEA

-171 GTLDRRGQAF
+171 GALNRRGQAF

-200 PLLISSEGY
+200 PLLLSSQGY
-209 GVFFDMTAPLYY
+209 GVFFDMTGPLYY
-221 DLGQASVTAWQATAR
+221 DLGRASVAAWQATAR
-236 ADHLRAYLIVGDGIA
+236 ADHLRAYLILGDGIKP
-251 SIMRAYHRLTGAPR
+251 IMQGYHQLTGVPA

-278 WGYRNRDEVMTVARR
+278 WGYRNRDEVMEVARR
-293 MREER
+293 MRQER

-306 DPYWMRYH
+306 DPYWMRHH

-345 SLWASPY
+345 SLWESPY
-352 VPLDSEMCAEGE
+352 VPLDSQMRAEGE
-364 RRGFLL
+364 QKGYLL
-370 RSKSVSP
+370 MTKDGKGP
-377 SRSAGEQPT
+377 
-386 SPSPSGGGQGRGLAL
+386 AL

-407 PSAAVDFTNPDAVEW
+407 PSAAVDFTNPDAVDW

-443 EDMPDDAAPHD
+443 EDMPDDAVPHD
-454 GTPAEQLHN
+454 GTSAEQLHN
-463 LYPLLYQRA
+463 VYPLLYQRA
-472 VFEATRDVHGYGL
+472 VFEATKEVHGYGL
-485 IWGRSGYAGSQRYPM
+485 IWGRSGYAGSQRYPV

-506 GCTFEDM
+506 GCTFDDM
-513 AASLRGALS
+513 AASLRGALN

-585 SIFRRYAQ
+585 TIFRKYAQ

-607 RAPQGLPLVRP
+607 RVPDGLPLARP
-618 LVFDHPSDR
+618 LVYDWPSDP
-627 TTWHIDDEYLLGPDL
+627 TTHHIDDEYMLGPDF

-647 FEPRGRRDIY
+647 FKPRGSREIY
-657 LPAGGWYDFWT
+657 LPAGGWFDYWT
-668 DQRFD
+668 DRQFD
-673 GARWITYD
+673 GLRWITYN

-696 IPMGPELQYANE
+696 LPMGPDLQYSNE
-708 RAWAPLSFEVYP
+708 RSWDPLSFEVYL
-720 GGEGVTQMELTD
+720 GGEGLTEMELTD
-732 DERALHFTQTVD
+732 DHRRLHFTTTVD
-744 QGQLRLEG
+744 REYLRLEG
-752 GPLDYAAEVHVHRP
+752 GPLEYAAAVRVHRRGGP
-766 DGSPIV
+766 PV
-772 GRLGQSIRLG
+772 EGRLGQTIELS

>member
-1 MDPARLVAAKPARPA
+1 
-16 SDFSPRDPRS
+16 
-26 IARVRS
+26 
-32 VSTRGHR
+32 
-39 VEVVAEDD
+39 
-47 RGTAVPIEIRPVA
+47 
-60 PNIVRLHFG
+60 
-69 VGATRPSRLLVDEAP
+69 
-84 STTDWKIQDDA
+84 
-95 QGWAVSTPALT
+95 
-106 IEVDR
+106 
-111 APFRMRLKDSAG
+111 
-123 RVRFADEPNDR
+123 VRFLDEPHDR
-134 DIRGGFH
+134 DIRGGYH
-141 HFPTGHARGLRWLTT
+141 HFPTGHARGLRWLTAG
-156 RLKPDEA
+156 LKPDEA

-171 GTLDRRGQAF
+171 GALNRRGQAF

-200 PLLISSEGY
+200 PLLLSSEGY
-209 GVFFDMTAPLYY
+209 GIFFDMTGPLYY
-221 DLGQASVTAWQATAR
+221 DLGQASVAAWQATAR

-251 SIMRAYHRLTGAPR
+251 KIVRGYHQLTGVPA

-278 WGYRNRDEVMTVARR
+278 WGYRNRDEVMEVARR

-345 SLWASPY
+345 SLWESPY
-352 VPLDSEMCAEGE
+352 VPLDSEMRAEGQQK
-364 RRGFLL
+364 GFLL
-370 RSKSVSP
+370 KAKDGDGP
-377 SRSAGEQPT
+377 
-386 SPSPSGGGQGRGLAL
+386 AL

-407 PSAAVDFTNPDAVEW
+407 PSAAVDFTNPDAVQW

-443 EDMPDDAAPHD
+443 EDMPDDAVPHD
-454 GTPAEQLHN
+454 GTSAEQLHN

-472 VFEATRDVHGYGL
+472 VFEATKEVHGYGL
-485 IWGRSGYAGSQRYPM
+485 IWGRSGYAGSQQYPV

-506 GCTFEDM
+506 GCTFDDM

-607 RAPQGLPLVRP
+607 RAPEGLPLVRP
-618 LVFDHPSDR
+618 LVFDHPRDPM
-627 TTWHIDDEYLLGPDL
+627 TWHIDDEYMLGSDL

-647 FEPRGRRDIY
+647 FKQRGSREIY

-668 DQRFD
+668 DHRFD
-673 GARWITYD
+673 GGSSISYE
-681 AELETLPLFVRAGAV
+681 AELETIPLFVRAGAV
-696 IPMGPELQYANE
+696 IPVGPDLQYATE
-708 RAWAPLSFEVYP
+708 RSWDPLSFDVYP
-720 GGEGVTQMELTD
+720 GASGLTEFQIAD
-732 DERALHFTQTVD
+732 DRR
-744 QGQLRLEG
+744 QLRLQLTGSERTVLLEG
-752 GPLDYAAEVHVHRP
+752 GPLDYIPIVRVHRP
-766 DGSPIV
+766 NGAPIE
-772 GRLGQSIRLG
+772 GILGETVTLA

>member
-1 MDPARLVAAKPARPA
+1 VDRARLVAAKPARPA
-16 SDFSPRDPRS
+16 SDFLARDPRS

-32 VSTRGHR
+32 VRARDNR
-39 VEVVAEDD
+39 VELTAEDD
-47 RGTAVPIEIRPVA
+47 AGRGVPIEIRPVA

-69 VGATRPSRLLVDEAP
+69 AGASTPSRLLVDDAP
-84 STTDWKIQDDA
+84 STTEWKTGERDG
-95 QGWAVSTPALT
+95 GWSISTSALT
-106 IEVDR
+106 LEIDR
-111 APFRMRLKDSAG
+111 APFRVRLKDSVG
-123 RVRFADEPNDR
+123 TVRFADEPNDR

-141 HFPTGHARGLRWLTT
+141 HFPTGHARGLRWLTA

-171 GTLDRRGQAF
+171 GALDRRGQAF
-181 ASWSVDAFGV
+181 ASWSVDAYGV

-200 PLLISSEGY
+200 PLLVSSEGY
-209 GVFFDMTAPLYY
+209 GAFFDMTAPLYY
-221 DLGQASVTAWQATAR
+221 DLGQASVAAWQATAR

-251 SIMRAYHRLTGAPR
+251 PILRAYHRLTGAPA

-293 MREER
+293 MREEK
-298 VPCDVIHI
+298 VPCDVIHV

-337 LKALGFRL
+337 LKALGFKL
-345 SLWASPY
+345 SLWESPY
-352 VPLDSEMCAEGE
+352 VPLDSDMRAEGE
-364 RRGFLL
+364 RKGFLL
-370 RSKSVSP
+370 MAKD
-377 SRSAGEQPT
+377 G
-386 SPSPSGGGQGRGLAL
+386 SGPAL

-407 PSAAVDFTNPDAVEW
+407 PSAAVDFTNPGAVEW

-472 VFEATRDVHGYGL
+472 VFEATQDVHGYGL
-485 IWGRSGYAGSQRYPM
+485 IWGRSGYAGSQRYPV

-506 GCTFEDM
+506 GCTFDDM

-538 FGIPTLTDPPSPE
+538 FGIPVGTDPPTPE

-566 RAHGHTAPRE
+566 RAHGHRAPRE
-576 PWAYGEPAL
+576 PWAFGEPAL

-607 RAPQGLPLVRP
+607 RAPQGVPLARP
-618 LVFDHPSDR
+618 LVYDHPSDR
-627 TTWHIDDEYLLGPDL
+627 TTWHVDDEYLLGPDL

-657 LPAGGWYDFWT
+657 LPSGGWYDFWT

-696 IPMGPELQYANE
+696 IPMGPELQYADE
-708 RAWAPLSFEVYP
+708 RPWDPLSFEVYP
-720 GGEGVTQMELTD
+720 DTTVTREFGLGD
-732 DERALHFTQTVD
+732 DRR
-744 QGQLRLEG
+744 QLRFKLTITEQSILLEG
-752 GPLDYAAEVHVHRP
+752 GPLDYEADVFVHRP
-766 DGSPIV
+766 DGPPLA
-772 GRLGQSIRLG
+772 GTLGQPVALA